1 VVLLSFLIGLAA
13 VVAATVF
20 VVVRG
25 LALWR
30 RAKTTGRKLSTEA
43 ARFEER
49 SARTERLLAEN
60 ERASRELEAAL
71 ERLRV
76 SRAQLKVLTDSM
88 EDARRRVRWLRA
100 FLPAR

>member
-1 VVLLSFLIGLAA
+1 VVLLAFLIGLVA
-13 VVAATVF
+13 VLAATVF
-20 VVVRG
+20 VVIRG

-30 RAKTTGRKLSTEA
+30 QAKTTGGLLSAEA
-43 ARFEER
+43 ALFEER
-49 SARTERLLAEN
+49 SARTERVLAEN
-60 ERASRELEAAL
+60 ERASRDLEAAV